1 MASTYW
7 SQCTEPTEH
16 VSPVAGHTMP
26 NRGVGQAFQW
36 CQLLQAL
43 NPSSLACRLIV
54 SNSYEQQLATVSN

>member
-1 MASTYW
+1 M
-7 SQCTEPTEH
+7 
-16 VSPVAGHTMP
+16 AGHTMP
-26 NRGVGQAFQW
+26 NRGVAQAFQW